1 MNLRI
6 GRFGRQESASA
17 VLIAT
22 FFGCCFGTDSRMLC
36 EHGNASYLVQ
46 ILASIQAL
54 LLFEAVV
61 WALRVRGGFDLS
73 ALIGRSR
80 LKAVFVVPL
89 VLALVLAAIRPL
101 GQFLITITQYVFPD
115 AKQVT
120 VCLYLLPCLLLLTA
134 LGAETL
140 LRTSRL
146 LLPLLLL
153 SVVGALL
160 LGVGQ
165 YRTDRLFPIPL
176 KDPMRIFSLSGS
188 VQFSAIPPLLALLIL
203 GEGTQDRMAMRSA
216 GRIGAIG
223 GGLLASGAFF
233 ALAQSFTYVRLRELT
248 TPFYDMLLAVRT
260 VNPTLRIDRAVLFL
274 WLTGAILTAAFYLY
288 AASVLLCKTFGMRD
302 VRPASFCI
310 SAIAVTLML
319 VLYYDTAAT
328 EAVRIAIARYGWALL
343 SAPVPVLLLKKKR
356 RKGKCAASA

>member
-6 GRFGRQESASA
+6 GRFGRQETASA

-22 FFGCCFGTDSRMLC
+22 FFGCCFGTDSRMLY
-36 EHGNASYLVQ
+36 EHGNASYLAQ

-54 LLFEAVV
+54 LLFEAIV
-61 WALRVRGGFDLS
+61 WTLRMRGGLDLS

-80 LKAVFVVPL
+80 LKAAFAVPL

-101 GQFLITITQYVFPD
+101 EQFQTAITQYVFPD

-140 LRTSRL
+140 MRTSRL
-146 LLPLLLL
+146 LLPLFLL
-153 SVVGALL
+153 SIVGALI
-160 LGVGQ
+160 LGTGQ
-165 YRTDRLFPIPL
+165 YRADRLFPIPL
-176 KDPMRIFSLSGS
+176 KEPMRIFSLSGS
-188 VQFSAIPPLLALLIL
+188 VQFSSIPPLLALLIL

-223 GGLLASGAFF
+223 GGLLAAGAFF
-233 ALAQSFTYVRLRELT
+233 ALAQSFTWVRLRDMP
-248 TPFYDMLLAVRT
+248 TPLYDMLVAVRT

-274 WLTGAILTAAFYLY
+274 WLGGAILTAAYYLY
-288 AASVLLCKTFGMRD
+288 AACLLLCRTFGIRD
-302 VRPASFCI
+302 IRPAAFGV
-310 SAIAVTLML
+310 SASSVTLL
-319 VLYYDTAAT
+319 LLLHSGTAAAET
-328 EAVRIAIARYGWALL
+328 IGNTISRYGWVLI
-343 SAPVPVLLLKKKR
+343 SVPVPVLLLNKR
-356 RKGKCAASA
+356 RKTKCAVSV